1 MLLLFIDGDSS
12 DSDYRTL
19 VMGETEEGRTAHAF
33 VSLTYVF
40 NIQHTVVQRLSE
52 RVRGLGKET
61 SEAVWPR
68 GKGVA
73 G

>member
-1 MLLLFIDGDSS
+1 
-12 DSDYRTL
+12 
-19 VMGETEEGRTAHAF
+19 MGETEEGRTAHAF

-68 GKGVA
+68 GERRGR
-73 G
+73 